1 MDSKPIKLFI
11 TYAQEDAEYRQTLE
25 THLAVMKQNREIQT
39 WADNEI
45 LGGDTWRDQ
54 IDKNLNTCDLLLY
67 LTSTRSLA
75 SKACNEELVRVLT
88 KDIIVIPILL
98 DHRNPRSPRI
108 SDVQIL
114 PRDEKGGPKPI
125 CEWDSPSKAWQS
137 VTDGIRRKVEEIRQR
152 QPKGGE
158 KQTDAQSFFQFGNT
172 CLFLSQFQGAID
184 AYTQSLQL
192 NPNIAESYNKRG
204 IAKSNIGQYES
215 AFSDFN
221 EAIRLNPKFATA
233 YTNRGYYTKVKLEQ
247 YKEAIADFDTAIDL
261 APEYAAYVVRGIV
274 KVKLGQYKEAI
285 ADYIEAIRLNP
296 EDVTAYFIRG
306 NAKSKLGQYEEAIAD
321 YNEVI
326 RLNPEHAGT
335 YVNSGIAKA
344 ALERYEEAITDYDEA
359 IRLNPKFADAYQNR
373 GSAKRN
379 LRQYEE
385 AIADYN
391 EAKRLIIAEYD
402 EVIHLNPKDA
412 RAYFYR
418 GNAKNAL
425 GRYEDAIADFDTA
438 IDLDP
443 EDPRAYFYRGIAKD
457 VLERYKEAI
466 ADYTETIRLNPENA
480 RAYFNRG
487 YVKNEL
493 RQYEEAIM
501 DFDEAIRLNPK
512 DAEAYITRG
521 DVKDALGRYEDA
533 IADYTETIRLNPENA
548 RAYVTRGIAKDDL
561 ERYEEAIT
569 DYDEA
574 IRLDPEYA
582 YAYRKRGIAKGEL
595 GQYEEAVAD
604 YTEAIRLNPKYAYA
618 YHKRG
623 IAKNALEQYKKSGW
637 LVRQNLER
645 IFSSNFLRLNI
656 DLTKWNK
663 DGTILALLGDDQ
675 GLARMREIA
684 TSVPA
689 LKPLVKAVDQHQ
701 KDRHLFQAILD
712 AVATYPLCLQ
722 TEVKT
727 LVGET
732 DGRKVARLI
741 ANLEKAGKIVR
752 MRLGRTY
759 MLLKS
764 DLTEVSETPPKRIV
778 GLHRTHQKP
787 PMLHEIDVSSLRYV
801 SLPRASRQRKKGQ
814 GQKPVSDVRTY
825 FEVHD
830 AAWQIAM
837 IENIPIAER
846 PDTAFRRKYATN
858 SGLFMIGSISHAKR
872 PNQIQA
878 AALRYDRVGE
888 LVTKKALLHG
898 IYRVSVHP
906 FGQGFIAMSRN
917 CVLHTYDDYLEPNLK
932 TDLKNA
938 LRLLMPSSTFNMPK
952 YQLKNHIR
960 CISLSQNA
968 NRYVFTVEDKAWCVD
983 MDGNGIWGRKF
994 PAPDGWIQNGEY
1006 DKIYATCFATDSDA
1020 VYLAS
1025 YSGRVVLIDENGKGV
1040 RGYNIG
1046 SVPHAIFDTGDYLYL
1061 LSDTRLY
1068 VFQDDTL
1075 HTVIDTSSHSIKV
1088 DDIIVL
1094 QTGFGLLE
1102 KKRLRWFQADG
1113 QYLGSVASKDPIRR
1127 VYWTGAEMV
1136 VETRQ
1141 RRAIIQGP
1149 PKWWE

>member
-11 TYAQEDAEYRQTLE
+11 TYAHEDTEHKQTLE
-25 THLAVMKQNREIQT
+25 THLAVMKQNGEIQT
-39 WADNEI
+39 WTDNEMES
-45 LGGDTWRDQ
+45 GDAWRKK
-54 IDKNLNTCDLLLY
+54 IDENLNTCDLLLY
-67 LTSTRSLA
+67 LTSARSLA
-75 SKACNEELVRVLT
+75 SKACNEELAQALN
-88 KDIIVIPILL
+88 KDMAVIPILL
-98 DHRNPRSPRI
+98 DHRNPRNRRI

-114 PRDEKGGPKPI
+114 PRDEKGDPKPI
-125 CEWDSPSKAWQS
+125 CEWDSPNKAWQA

-152 QPKGGE
+152 QPKE
-158 KQTDAQSFFQFGNT
+158 DKKKTDAQSFFQFGNT
-172 CLFLSQFQGAID
+172 CLFLSQFQRAID

-192 NPNIAESYNKRG
+192 NPNIPEAYNKRG
-204 IAKSNIGQYES
+204 IAKVNLEQYEG

-221 EAIRLNPKFATA
+221 EAIRLNPKYATT
-233 YTNRGYYTKVKLEQ
+233 YTNRGIAKGKLEQ
-247 YKEAIADFDTAIDL
+247 YEEAIADFDTAIDL
-261 APEYAAYVVRGIV
+261 DSEYTEAYFVRGI
-274 KVKLGQYKEAI
+274 
-285 ADYIEAIRLNP
+285 
-296 EDVTAYFIRG
+296 
-306 NAKSKLGQYEEAIAD
+306 AKAALERYEEAIAD

-326 RLNPEHAGT
+326 RLNPKHASAYLNRGRT
-335 YVNSGIAKA
+335 KVRLGQYEEAIADFDTAIDLNPEDASAYFIRGYTRIKLEQYEEAIADYNEVIRLKPEYPSAYFYCGIAKA
-344 ALERYEEAITDYDEA
+344 ALERYEEAIADFDTTID
-359 IRLNPKFADAYQNR
+359 LNPEYADAYFARGNVKVKLGRYEEAIADYNEVIRLKPEYPSAYKNR
-373 GSAKRN
+373 GFAKRN
-379 LRQYEE
+379 FGQHNE

-402 EVIHLNPKDA
+402 KVIHLNPKDA
-412 RAYFYR
+412 DAYVTRGNAKAALGRHKGAVADFDTAINLNPEYASAYFYR
-418 GNAKNAL
+418 GNAKD
-425 GRYEDAIADFDTA
+425 E
-438 IDLDP
+438 
-443 EDPRAYFYRGIAKD
+443 
-457 VLERYKEAI
+457 LE
-466 ADYTETIRLNPENA
+466 
-480 RAYFNRG
+480 
-487 YVKNEL
+487 
-493 RQYEEAIM
+493 QYEEAIM
-501 DFDEAIRLNPK
+501 DFDETIRLNPNNA
-512 DAEAYITRG
+512 DAYITRG
-521 DVKDALGRYEDA
+521 
-533 IADYTETIRLNPENA
+533 N
-548 RAYVTRGIAKDDL
+548 AKDVL
-561 ERYEEAIT
+561 ERYEEAIA
-569 DYDEA
+569 DYGEA

-582 YAYRKRGIAKGEL
+582 YAYCKRGNAKGEL

-604 YTEAIRLNPKYAYA
+604 YTEAIRLDPEYAYA
-618 YHKRG
+618 YCKRG
-623 IAKNALEQYKKSGW
+623 NAKNDLEQYKELGRR
-637 LVRQNLER
+637 VRQNLER
-645 IFSSNFLRLNI
+645 IFSSNFLRFNI

-684 TSVPA
+684 TSVPT

-701 KDRHLFQAILD
+701 KDRRLFQAILD

-722 TEVKT
+722 TKVKT

-752 MRLGRTY
+752 LRLDRTY

-764 DLTEVSETPPKRIV
+764 DLPEVPETPPKRVV
-778 GLHRTHQKP
+778 GPHRTHQKS
-787 PMLHEIDVSSLRYV
+787 PMLHEIDVSSLSYV
-801 SLPRASRQRKKGQ
+801 SLPRTSRQRKKGQ
-814 GQKPVSDVRTY
+814 GRKTISDVQAY

-888 LVTKKALLHG
+888 LVTKRALLDG

-906 FGQGFIAMSRN
+906 FGQGLIAMSRN
-917 CVLHTYDDYLEPNLK
+917 CVLHAYDDYLEPKLK
-932 TDLKNA
+932 TDLKNI
-938 LRLLMPSSTFNMPK
+938 LGLLTPGSTFNMPK

-960 CISLSQNA
+960 CISLSQKA
-968 NRYVFTVEDKAWCVD
+968 NRYVFTIGDIAWCVD

-994 PAPDGWIQNGEY
+994 PVPDGWIQNWEY
-1006 DKIYATCFATDSDA
+1006 DKIYATCFATGSDA

-1025 YSGRVVLIDENGKGV
+1025 YSGRIVLIDENGKGV
-1040 RGYNIG
+1040 QGYNIG
-1046 SVPHAIFDTGDYLYL
+1046 SVPHGIFDTGDYLYL

-1068 VFQDDTL
+1068 VFRDDTL
-1075 HTVIDTSSHSIKV
+1075 HTVIDTSSGGGKV
-1088 DDIIVL
+1088 DDIIVV

-1102 KKRLRWFQADG
+1102 KKCLRWFQSDG
-1113 QYLGSVASKDPIRR
+1113 QYLGSVVSKDPIRR

-1136 VETRQ
+1136 LETRQ